1 MRNGFRKSIFMT
13 AVCSIVCSFTLTV
26 QARGVHTPR
35 VAGILSAKS
44 TYWQEML
51 HGIEDSCMEQNLSF
65 FYLDISLQDKDAM
78 TWSAQDAWK
87 LVLLSD
93 VDVIIAD
100 GNLPDT
106 EVVEEARRQGMKV
119 VLVDSD
125 AGKEFRD
132 AYVGTDNVQA
142 GYLAVQALDELYGVS
157 SGPVM
162 IQKNETIT
170 AVFERFC
177 GICGALKDKWP
188 DVAIKSPEIPWYSER
203 VSNFSLEDFILKNE
217 DIQAVFGLM
226 ESETVL
232 YAQVLRQT
240 GLEEN
245 VHLITFDLSNE
256 ILELLEEG
264 IVDVA
269 IVQKS
274 YEIGYQSAQIAGQL
288 AKGEQLENDTVYI
301 DCAVISQS
309 NLSFV
314 DREAM

>member
-51 HGIEDSCMEQNLSF
+51 HGIEDSCMEQ
-65 FYLDISLQDKDAM
+65 
-78 TWSAQDAWK
+78 
-87 LVLLSD
+87 
-93 VDVIIAD
+93 
-100 GNLPDT
+100 NLPDT

-177 GICGALKDKWP
+177 G
-188 DVAIKSPEIPWYSER
+188 
-203 VSNFSLEDFILKNE
+203 
-217 DIQAVFGLM
+217 
-226 ESETVL
+226 
-232 YAQVLRQT
+232 
-240 GLEEN
+240 
-245 VHLITFDLSNE
+245 
-256 ILELLEEG
+256 
-264 IVDVA
+264 
-269 IVQKS
+269 
-274 YEIGYQSAQIAGQL
+274 
-288 AKGEQLENDTVYI
+288 
-301 DCAVISQS
+301 
-309 NLSFV
+309 
-314 DREAM
+314 